1 VDSNTKKIINKTF
14 DDAKN
19 KARRTMDEMHR
30 ELPRYMQTVTD
41 NQEQT
46 VLAARETV
54 ENYLG
59 SHGKI
64 TKSYQN
70 SWISFFDKY
79 FGVT

>member
-1 VDSNTKKIINKTF
+1 
-14 DDAKN
+14 
-19 KARRTMDEMHR
+19 MHR

-64 TKSYQN
+64 TNSYQN

-79 FGVT
+79 FGCHLSDLLKYARMQSGF

>member
-1 VDSNTKKIINKTF
+1 MDSNTKKIINKTF

-59 SHGKI
+59 SHGKH
-64 TKSYQN
+64 QF
-70 SWISFFDKY
+70 ISKFMDLIF
-79 FGVT
+79 

>member
-1 VDSNTKKIINKTF
+1 
-14 DDAKN
+14 
-19 KARRTMDEMHR
+19 MHR

-59 SHGKI
+59 SHGKH
-64 TKSYQN
+64 QF
-70 SWISFFDKY
+70 ISKFMDLIF
-79 FGVT
+79 